1 MAAVAIHVVPDNN
14 FDDWVVRP
22 DIGQEFGHYLTRE
35 AAERIA
41 QAIAREREAELA
53 VHLRTEERA
62 ERVLQ
67 KAGPPDC
74 SGDDPAA
81 SDDGL
86 LHLHAVDMLAGPCQ
100 QLRQGHD
107 TGLAQSPGRGA
118 QASVS
123 VCFGWRTAAA
133 VPVRRRCRP

>member
-67 KAGPPDC
+67 KTGPPDC

-100 QLRQGHD
+100 QLRQRHD
-107 TGLAQSPGRGA
+107 PGLARNLP
-118 QASVS
+118 
-123 VCFGWRTAAA
+123 A
-133 VPVRRRCRP
+133 VVHEHQCRYALDGKPP

>member
-1 MAAVAIHVVPDNN
+1 GAVSDPLLIVAHRGAQAMAAVAIHVVPDNN

-62 ERVLQ
+62 ERGFQ
-67 KAGPPDC
+67 KSGPPDC
-74 SGDDPAA
+74 SVGDSSA
-81 SDDGL
+81 
-86 LHLHAVDMLAGPCQ
+86 
-100 QLRQGHD
+100 
-107 TGLAQSPGRGA
+107 
-118 QASVS
+118 
-123 VCFGWRTAAA
+123 
-133 VPVRRRCRP
+133 